1 LRRPI
6 DPPVVGSC
14 LTAGVFTPVH
24 HEGRY
29 LVDGGYTDPVPVTA
43 ATDNSIVVAV
53 DPSAIP
59 DWALDLEPRHS
70 WKNIAKVGKVA
81 RQMRKTADV
90 LIFAL
95 GRERLHLREHVL
107 VVPALGTMTFF
118 DFNRAEWA
126 IERGYDAMRA
136 SIPNIV
142 AKIENSV

>member
-1 LRRPI
+1 MRRPI

-53 DPSAIP
+53 DPSAIA

-70 WKNIAKVGKVA
+70 WKNIAKVGKLLD
-81 RQMRKTADV
+81 R
-90 LIFAL
+90 
-95 GRERLHLREHVL
+95 
-107 VVPALGTMTFF
+107 
-118 DFNRAEWA
+118 
-126 IERGYDAMRA
+126 
-136 SIPNIV
+136 
-142 AKIENSV
+142 